1 MATNITTSSVLDC
14 YAMNGNQ
21 NPDTR
26 ENIMSN
32 FPSITIAGRRIASDE
47 MPYVIAEMSANHNGN
62 IETAFKLIEAAKQ
75 AGADAV
81 KLQTYRPDTIT
92 LNCDTE
98 DFRIRG
104 GLWDGRTLYELYE
117 EAHMP
122 WDWHAPLFAHARKHG
137 ITIFSSPFDNTAVD
151 LLEDLNAPAYKIAS
165 FEAVDIPLI
174 KYVASTGKP
183 MIISTGM
190 ADAEEIGEAIDAAR
204 EGGCKE
210 LAILHC
216 VSGYPAP
223 AEDYNLHTIT
233 DMIRRFGLTVGLS
246 DHTLDNTTAIASVAT
261 GAAIIEKHFT
271 LDRNGGGPDDSFSL
285 EPVELTALCNGS
297 RTAWAALGRV
307 DYGRKSSEQGN
318 VKFRRSLY
326 FVRDL
331 KAGET
336 VSADCMRSVRPG
348 FGASPRMFEKI
359 VGLKLNCD
367 VQKNTPV
374 KMDFFDLPA
383 MSIIYEDK
391 LP

>member
-1 MATNITTSSVLDC
+1 
-14 YAMNGNQ
+14 MNSQ
-21 NPDTR
+21 L
-26 ENIMSN
+26 S
-32 FPSITIAGRRIASDE
+32 IAGRNIGPDHA
-47 MPYVIAEMSANHNGN
+47 PYVIAEMSANHNGN
-62 IETAFKLIEAAKQ
+62 IETAFKIIEAAKQ

-98 DFRIRG
+98 DFRIHG

-190 ADAEEIGEAIDAAR
+190 ADAEEIQEAIDAAR

-223 AEDYNLHTIT
+223 AEDYNLRTIP
-233 DMIRRFGLTVGLS
+233 DMIQRFGLVTGLS
-246 DHTLDNTTAIASVAT
+246 DHTLDNTTAITSVAT
-261 GAAIIEKHFT
+261 GASIIEKHFT
-271 LDRNGGGPDDSFSL
+271 LDRSGGGPDDSFSL
-285 EPVELTALCNGS
+285 EPAELAALCKDS
-297 RTAWAALGRV
+297 KTAWAALGRV

-326 FVRDL
+326 VVKDMQ
-331 KAGET
+331 AGDFLT
-336 VSADCMRSVRPG
+336 STNLRSVRPG
-348 FGASPRMFEKI
+348 FGLPPKHLETLLGKKI
-359 VGLKLNCD
+359 DRHLLAG
-367 VQKNTPV
+367 TP
-374 KMDFFDLPA
+374 
-383 MSIIYEDK
+383 MSLDY
-391 LP
+391 LG